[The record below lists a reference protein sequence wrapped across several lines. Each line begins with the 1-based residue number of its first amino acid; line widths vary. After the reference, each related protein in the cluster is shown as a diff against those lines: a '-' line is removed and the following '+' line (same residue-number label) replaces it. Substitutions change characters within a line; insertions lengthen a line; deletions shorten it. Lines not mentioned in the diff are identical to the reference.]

1 MGCAGDVW
9 DRVASLA
16 GLFEGVVGYGVGG
29 LVVGGLFGGLFC
41 CHFVLQESIEDLYS
55 EYVE

>member
-1 MGCAGDVW
+1 MGCAGGNW

-29 LVVGGLFGGLFC
+29 LVVSGLFRGLFC
-41 CHFVLQESIEDLYS
+41 CHSVLERVLKFCIQSM
-55 EYVE
+55 